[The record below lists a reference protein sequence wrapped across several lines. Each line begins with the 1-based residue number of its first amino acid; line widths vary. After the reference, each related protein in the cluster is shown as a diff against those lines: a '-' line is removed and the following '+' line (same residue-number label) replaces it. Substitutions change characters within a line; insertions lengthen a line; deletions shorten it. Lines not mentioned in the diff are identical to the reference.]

1 VTEAEPTEATRPPAP
16 LSDLFAT
23 AVHRFGRAWADLVVS
38 TVIALAAGSVPLLV
52 AASLGAGATPRFIIG
67 AMSYGVAYFGLLAH
81 VVLHGLPAPP
91 PRSRWVAA
99 FLTAVPV
106 GLLAAVVVLQLLWFA
121 VVALPLLLF
130 AVPSVAA
137 GDQAP
142 LRAVPRGAMLA
153 IRTFNRTWGVW
164 LITVLFSGPVV
175 VAMFLI
181 VSAFAGTVTASLI
194 ALAMAAPIVWPFSAL
209 FIRALYGDLTGRLVV
224 APQDRT
230 R

>member
-1 VTEAEPTEATRPPAP
+1 VSDAEPLERRPPAP
-16 LSDLFAT
+16 ISDLFAT
-23 AVHRFGRAWADLVVS
+23 AVHRFGWAWADLVVS
-38 TVIALAAGSVPLLV
+38 TAVALAFGTVPVLV
-52 AASLGAGATPRFIIG
+52 AAWSGAETPVLFITGAV
-67 AMSYGVAYFGLLAH
+67 SYGVAYFALLAQ
-81 VVLHGLPAPP
+81 VVLRGLPSSPH
-91 PRSRWVAA
+91 RGQRVGA

-106 GLLAAVVVLQLLWFA
+106 GVLAGAIVLQLLWFSI
-121 VVALPLLLF
+121 VALPLLLF

-142 LRAVPRGAMLA
+142 LRAIPRGAMLA

-164 LITVLFSGPVV
+164 VITVLFSGPVV
-175 VAMFLI
+175 VSMFLI
-181 VSAFAGTVTASLI
+181 VSSFAGPVGSSMA
-194 ALAMAAPIVWPFSAL
+194 ALALAAPIVWPFSAL